1 MVAVTALGERAEILA
16 RRRIAAPLLA
26 RPRSL
31 PPRLTAPPALNA
43 ECVVDLYPEVADR
56 VFCVFELRMSKEKL
70 NRSQIAR
77 ILEESST
84 AAKVRANSV
93 NP

>member
-1 MVAVTALGERAEILA
+1 
-16 RRRIAAPLLA
+16 
-26 RPRSL
+26 
-31 PPRLTAPPALNA
+31 
-43 ECVVDLYPEVADR
+43 
-56 VFCVFELRMSKEKL
+56 MSKEKL